1 MTQPHIL
8 IVDDNETVRFI
19 LVQSLRHEDYV
30 IDSACDGSEA
40 LKKLEQTAYDLLLLD
55 LHMAPIDGIEVLHRA
70 RALDPH
76 LAIIILTAYSSVE
89 SAVDALRQG
98 AFDYLFKPAT
108 PDAIRQRVRDGL
120 QHRQQQLHQQNLLNK
135 IDNLRQML
143 NELEPV
149 QTMPHPPEPDSR
161 FMRSGQLV
169 IDNHH
174 RLATLNDSLLDL
186 TTAEFDLLVCLVNAA
201 PEPVCPRDL
210 VKSALGYEVEEIEA
224 RDIAKWH
231 IHQLRRKIENG
242 TTPRFIKTVRHKG
255 YLWSGQ

>member
-19 LVQSLRHEDYV
+19 LAKSLKREDYI

-55 LHMAPIDGIEVLHRA
+55 LHMAPIDGLEVLHKA

-108 PDAIRQRVRDGL
+108 PDTIRQRVRDGL
-120 QHRQQQLHQQNLLNK
+120 QHRQQQLHQQNLLTK
-135 IDNLRQML
+135 IDNLRQLL

-149 QTMPHPPEPDSR
+149 PTMAQPPEPGTR
-161 FMRSGQLV
+161 FIRSGQLV

-186 TTAEFDLLVCLVNAA
+186 TTAEFDLLVCLVKAA
-201 PEPVCPRDL
+201 PEPVCPRAL

-231 IHQLRRKIENG
+231 IHQLRRKIESE
-242 TTPRFIKTVRHKG
+242 TTPRYIKTVRHKG
-255 YLWSGQ
+255 YMWSGQ